1 MKNPR
6 ESGYKFPGVTMGVI
20 KKKRLMNK
28 SSNKMPNSYISF
40 YKKEFIEKTYIK
52 DATTQPM
59 KYATRMYSL
68 IKSLMT
74 YTVLSKM
81 QNPC

>member
-6 ESGYKFPGVTMGVI
+6 ESGYKFPGVTMGVS
-20 KKKRLMNK
+20 KNKRFMNK